1 MEHLVES
8 HMGGYYVSSL
18 DEEII
23 TEYCEECG
31 DSDWIILSWEEG
43 QMMEALSDYFSKP
56 VTTRKVIE
64 DELKAGITK
73 SEAINNILYSYGK
86 DRYLIEYLFYEKII
100 DEEDKNKL
108 MKINLQTRKS
118 MISLVCEIY
127 PKKVKKKSLRKED

>member
-8 HMGGYYVSSL
+8 HLGGYYVSSL

-23 TEYCEECG
+23 TKYCEECG
-31 DSDWIILSWEEG
+31 DSDWIVLSWEEG

-64 DELKAGITK
+64 DNKKSGITK
-73 SEAINNILYSYGK
+73 PEAINDILYSYDK

-100 DEEDKNKL
+100 DEEEKNKL
-108 MKINLQTRKS
+108 MKINLQNRKN

>member
-8 HMGGYYVSSL
+8 HLGGYYVSSL

-23 TEYCEECG
+23 TKYCEECG
-31 DSDWIILSWEEG
+31 DSDWIVLSWEEG

-73 SEAINNILYSYGK
+73 PEAINNILYSYDK

-108 MKINLQTRKS
+108 MKINHQTRKS

>member
-8 HMGGYYVSSL
+8 HLGGYYVSSL

-23 TEYCEECG
+23 TKYCEECG

-64 DELKAGITK
+64 DELKSGITK
-73 SEAINNILYSYGK
+73 PEAINNILYYYDNDK
-86 DRYLIEYLFYEKII
+86 YLINYLFNEKII